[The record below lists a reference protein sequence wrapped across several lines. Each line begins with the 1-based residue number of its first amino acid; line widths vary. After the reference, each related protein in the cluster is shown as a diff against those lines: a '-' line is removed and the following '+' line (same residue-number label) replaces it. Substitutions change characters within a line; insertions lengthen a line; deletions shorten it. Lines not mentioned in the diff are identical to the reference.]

1 MPYSASVVDVEVDE
15 EVVDVVDTSG
25 VNATVVVGATVVV
38 VVVVEVVVV
47 GFGFGTLPSKLGRLS
62 LYVTSSGSLTPFHT
76 STDSPSSTSDWKYS
90 EICIGIRTQPCE
102 AGSAGT

>member
-1 MPYSASVVDVEVDE
+1 MPYSATVVDVEVDE

-25 VNATVVVGATVVV
+25 VNATVVVGATVAV